1 MPDWPGERAG
11 ATLRDVREDLPIIF
25 MTGHSERDALER
37 TKGIERTRFLAKP
50 FRREQL
56 ATALSELLETD

>member
-1 MPDWPGERAG
+1 MPDWPGARAG
-11 ATLRDVREDLPIIF
+11 ARLRNVRKDLPIIF

-37 TKGIERTRFLAKP
+37 TKGIDRTRFLAKP

-56 ATALSELLETD
+56 AKALSDLLGTD